1 MQFKN
6 RETMSQ
12 EFAVGDR
19 VRIASL
25 PPYIK
30 TADPMPM
37 LRPPQVVSVGE
48 EGTILARRPGGYWA
62 IRFTNGSFLLD
73 SEYLELAMSQPST
86 ATAAVEDAPD
96 TPDA

>member
-1 MQFKN
+1 
-6 RETMSQ
+6 MSQ

-48 EGTILARRPGGYWA
+48 EGTVLARRPGGYWA

-73 SEYLELAMSQPST
+73 SEYLELATSQPHT
-86 ATAAVEDAPD
+86 ATTAAEDGSEAPED
-96 TPDA
+96 F